1 MLTRHSLAFVASLI
15 ALAGTAQAEVLAS
28 GPVYG
33 GNPSGGTAICRI
45 FNAGLT
51 NVSIPSRAIIT
62 NTDVS
67 LTLTGDTCNVPIG
80 PSKNCVFLAAIPGNL
95 AISCR
100 LAAAGIDVRLRGRAE
115 VQSSG
120 GAVLVGQPID

>member
-51 NVSIPSRAIIT
+51 SVSIPIRQIWT
-62 NTDVS
+62 NTNVA
-67 LTLTGDTCNVPIG
+67 LTLGADTCNVALG
-80 PSKNCVFLAAIPGNL
+80 PNKYCAFQAGIPGNL
-95 AISCR
+95 AVTCR
-100 LAAAGIDVRLRGRAE
+100 LTAAGTDVNVRGIAE

-120 GAVLVGQPID
+120 GAVLDGQPID